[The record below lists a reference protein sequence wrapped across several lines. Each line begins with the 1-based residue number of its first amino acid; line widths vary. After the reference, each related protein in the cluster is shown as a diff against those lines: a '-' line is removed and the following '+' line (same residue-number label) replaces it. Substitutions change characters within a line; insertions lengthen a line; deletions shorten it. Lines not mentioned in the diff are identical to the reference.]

1 LSRKA
6 VTLLIK
12 APSLFDHPPNQNT
25 LDPLD
30 RIIMDAFA
38 APSHPP
44 NQTMNSQQIADLFV
58 DQRILQPAQVDDIL
72 QEANLNGKS
81 IERALID
88 SGFVDQRG
96 FYQVIANAL
105 GTDFIDLAEDE
116 IAPETL
122 RLIPAGLARLHQ
134 ALPIAAHENTLRV
147 ALLDPL
153 DLRAVEDL
161 RFALGRDVHVVV
173 APTGQVEDRIKLYY
187 GADSSSMEEILKQLG
202 ETGELMTLRDAADSA
217 SIVEAEA
224 NATPVI
230 RFVDL
235 ILFQAI
241 QDRASDIHFEPF
253 ENEFKIRY
261 RVDGALYEMA
271 PPPRHLALPI
281 ISRVKVMAN
290 MNIAERRLPQDG
302 RIQKNIAGRAVDLRV
317 STLPTQFG
325 ESVVLRVL
333 DRSTV
338 NLDLEAL
345 GLPDHIHDYLIE
357 IVHRPNGIFI
367 VTGPT
372 GSGKTTT
379 LYSCLRKINTIDSK
393 LLTAEEPVEYDLDGI
408 VQVPVNEAI
417 GLTFA
422 RVLRAFLRQDPDRIM
437 VGETRDLETAQIS
450 IQAALTGH
458 LVFTTLHTN
467 DAPGAITRLIDMGV
481 EPFLISSTLEAVLGQ
496 RLLRSICPRCRTPY
510 QPSDTLLVQL
520 GLSRPDIGE
529 KNFYY
534 GKGCDACNQTGY
546 SGRKG
551 IYELLKITD
560 PLRELINERAPS
572 VTLKEKA
579 LELGM
584 VTLRQDGLRSVFAGD
599 TTIEE
604 VLKYT

>member
-1 LSRKA
+1 MNA
-6 VTLLIK
+6 QQVIK
-12 APSLFDHPPNQNT
+12 
-25 LDPLD
+25 
-30 RIIMDAFA
+30 
-38 APSHPP
+38 
-44 NQTMNSQQIADLFV
+44 LFV
-58 DQRILQPAQVDDIL
+58 EQGVLQASRAEDVLED
-72 QEANLNGKS
+72 AKLNGKTV
-81 IERALID
+81 EQALID
-88 SGFVDQRG
+88 GGFVDQRG
-96 FYQVIANAL
+96 FYQTIADAL
-105 GTDFIDLAEDE
+105 MTDFLELGAVE
-116 IAPETL
+116 IPPEIV
-122 RLIPAGLARLHQ
+122 RLIPAGLARLHR
-134 ALPIAAHENTLRV
+134 ALPV
-147 ALLDPL
+147 ALSGQTLTVALVDPL
-153 DLRAVEDL
+153 DLRAPEDL
-161 RFALGRDVHVVV
+161 RFALGKDVNVVV
-173 APTGQVEDRIKLYY
+173 APVEEVEERIERYY
-187 GADSSSMEEILKQLG
+187 GTDSSSMEDILKQLG
-202 ETGELMTLRDAADSA
+202 ETAQAAGTNESA
-217 SIVEAEA
+217 QAVEAEA
-224 NATPVI
+224 DATPII

-261 RVDGALYEMA
+261 RVDGALCEMA
-271 PPPRHLALPI
+271 PPPPHVALSV

-302 RIQKNIAGRAVDLRV
+302 RIQKKVDGRSVDLRV

-345 GLPDHIHDYLIE
+345 GLPDHIYEYILE
-357 IVHRPNGIFI
+357 IINRPNGIFI

-379 LYSCLRKINTIDSK
+379 LYSCLRRINTIDSK
-393 LLTAEEPVEYDLDGI
+393 LLTAEDPIEYDLEGI

-422 RVLRAFLRQDPDRIM
+422 RTLRGFLRQDPDRIM

-496 RLLRSICPRCRTPY
+496 RLLRSICRHCRTSY
-510 QPSDTLLVQL
+510 QPTEMVLSQL
-520 GLSRPDIGE
+520 GLSQSDIGDRE
-529 KNFYY
+529 FFH

-546 SGRKG
+546 KGRKG
-551 IYELLKITD
+551 IFELLKITD

-572 VTLKEKA
+572 VTLKENA
-579 LELGM
+579 IELGM
-584 VTLRQDGLRSVFAGD
+584 ITLRQDGLRGIFAGD

>member
-1 LSRKA
+1 
-6 VTLLIK
+6 
-12 APSLFDHPPNQNT
+12 
-25 LDPLD
+25 
-30 RIIMDAFA
+30 
-38 APSHPP
+38 
-44 NQTMNSQQIADLFV
+44 MNAQQVADIFV
-58 DQRILQPAQVDDIL
+58 EQHVLQPSQAEDVL
-72 QEANLNGKS
+72 QEAQLNGKTV
-81 IERALID
+81 EQALVD

-96 FYQVIANAL
+96 FYQVIADAL
-105 GTDFIDLAEDE
+105 ATEFVELDAGE
-116 IAPETL
+116 IPQEIL
-122 RLIPAGLARLHQ
+122 RLIPAGLARLHR
-134 ALPIAAHENTLRV
+134 ALPVALNDNTLDV
-147 ALLDPL
+147 ALVDPL
-153 DLRAVEDL
+153 DPRAAEDL
-161 RFALGRDVHVVV
+161 RFALGKDVHVVV
-173 APTGQVEDRIKLYY
+173 APVEEVEERIKRYY
-187 GADSSSMEEILKQLG
+187 GSDSSSMEDILKQLG
-202 ETGELMTLRDAADSA
+202 ETGELLALRGTDENAQA
-217 SIVEAEA
+217 VEAEA
-224 NATPVI
+224 NATPII

-271 PPPRHLALPI
+271 PPPRHLALPV

-302 RIQKNIAGRAVDLRV
+302 RIQKNVAGRNVDLRV

-345 GLPDHIHDYLIE
+345 GLPDYIYAYILEIIE
-357 IVHRPNGIFI
+357 RPNGIFI

-379 LYSCLRKINTIDSK
+379 LYSCLRRINTIDSK
-393 LLTAEEPVEYDLDGI
+393 LLTAEEPVEYDLEGI

-422 RVLRAFLRQDPDRIM
+422 RTLRAFLRQDPDRIM

-450 IQAALTGH
+450 IQASLTGH

-467 DAPGAITRLIDMGV
+467 DAPGAVTRLIDMGV

-496 RLLRSICPRCRTPY
+496 RLLRSICPQCRTTY
-510 QPSDTLLVQL
+510 QPSDALLAQL
-520 GLSRPDIGE
+520 GLSKRDIGDR
-529 KNFYY
+529 KFFY

-546 SGRKG
+546 KGRKG

-560 PLRELINERAPS
+560 PLRELINERAPT

-579 LELGM
+579 IELGM
-584 VTLRQDGLRSVFAGD
+584 VTLRQDGLRSIFAGD

>member
-1 LSRKA
+1 
-6 VTLLIK
+6 
-12 APSLFDHPPNQNT
+12 
-25 LDPLD
+25 
-30 RIIMDAFA
+30 
-38 APSHPP
+38 
-44 NQTMNSQQIADLFV
+44 MNAQQVADLFV
-58 DQRILQPAQVDDIL
+58 EQHVLQPSQAEDVL
-72 QEANLNGKS
+72 QETQLNGKN
-81 IERALID
+81 IEQALTD
-88 SGFVDQRG
+88 SGFVDHRQ
-96 FYQVIANAL
+96 FYQVIAEAL
-105 GTDFIDLAEDE
+105 GTDFIELAEGD
-116 IAPETL
+116 IAPEIL
-122 RLIPAGLARLHQ
+122 RLIPGGLARLHR
-134 ALPIAAHENTLRV
+134 ALPV
-147 ALLDPL
+147 ALSDHTLDVALVDPL
-153 DLRAVEDL
+153 DLRAAEDL
-161 RFALGRDVHVVV
+161 RFALGKDIRVVV
-173 APTGQVEDRIKLYY
+173 APEQQVEDRIKRYY
-187 GADSSSMEEILKQLG
+187 GSDSSSMEDILKQLG
-202 ETGELMTLRDAADSA
+202 ETGELLALRGTNESA
-217 SIVEAEA
+217 TAVEAEA
-224 NATPVI
+224 NATPII

-271 PPPRHLALPI
+271 PPPRHLALPV

-302 RIQKNIAGRAVDLRV
+302 RIQKNVAGRSVDLRV

-345 GLPDHIHDYLIE
+345 GLPDYIYDYILE
-357 IVHRPNGIFI
+357 IINRPNGIFI

-379 LYSCLRKINTIDSK
+379 LYSCLRRINTIDSK
-393 LLTAEEPVEYDLDGI
+393 LLTAEEPVEYDLEGI

-422 RVLRAFLRQDPDRIM
+422 RTLRAFLRQDPDRIM

-450 IQAALTGH
+450 IQASLTGH

-481 EPFLISSTLEAVLGQ
+481 EPFLISSALEAVLGQ
-496 RLLRSICPRCRTPY
+496 RLLRSICPQCRTTY
-510 QPSDTLLVQL
+510 QPNEMLLAQL
-520 GLSRPDIGE
+520 GLSKRDIGDR
-529 KNFYY
+529 KFFY

-546 SGRKG
+546 KGRKG

-560 PLRELINERAPS
+560 PLRELINERAPT

-579 LELGM
+579 IELGM
-584 VTLRQDGLRSVFAGD
+584 VTLRQDGLRSIFAGD

>member
-1 LSRKA
+1 
-6 VTLLIK
+6 
-12 APSLFDHPPNQNT
+12 
-25 LDPLD
+25 
-30 RIIMDAFA
+30 
-38 APSHPP
+38 
-44 NQTMNSQQIADLFV
+44 MNAQQVADIFIEQQVLQKSQAEDV
-58 DQRILQPAQVDDIL
+58 L
-72 QEANLNGKS
+72 QEAQLNGKTV
-81 IERALID
+81 EQALVD
-88 SGFVDQRG
+88 GGFVDQRG
-96 FYQVIANAL
+96 FYQVIADAL
-105 GTDFIDLAEDE
+105 ATEFVELDGGE
-116 IAPETL
+116 IPQEIL
-122 RLIPAGLARLHQ
+122 RLIPAGLARLHR
-134 ALPIAAHENTLRV
+134 ALPIAMNDNTLDV
-147 ALLDPL
+147 ALVDPL
-153 DLRAVEDL
+153 DPRAAEDL
-161 RFALGRDVHVVV
+161 RFALGKDVHVVV
-173 APTGQVEDRIKLYY
+173 APVEEVEERIKRYY
-187 GADSSSMEEILKQLG
+187 GSDSSSMEDILKQLG
-202 ETGELMTLRDAADSA
+202 ETGELLALRGTDESA
-217 SIVEAEA
+217 QAVEAEA
-224 NATPVI
+224 NATPII

-271 PPPRHLALPI
+271 PPPRHLALPV

-302 RIQKNIAGRAVDLRV
+302 RIQKNVAGRNVDLRV

-345 GLPDHIHDYLIE
+345 GLPDYIYDYILE
-357 IVHRPNGIFI
+357 IINRPNGIFI

-379 LYSCLRKINTIDSK
+379 LYSCLRRINTIDSK
-393 LLTAEEPVEYDLDGI
+393 LLTAEEPVEYDLEGI

-422 RVLRAFLRQDPDRIM
+422 RSLRAFLRQDPDRIM

-450 IQAALTGH
+450 IQASLTGH

-467 DAPGAITRLIDMGV
+467 DAPGAVTRLIDMGV

-496 RLLRSICPRCRTPY
+496 RLLRSICPQCRTTY
-510 QPSDTLLVQL
+510 QPSDALLAQL
-520 GLSRPDIGE
+520 GLSKRDIGDR
-529 KNFYY
+529 KFFY

-546 SGRKG
+546 KGRKG

-560 PLRELINERAPS
+560 PLRELINERAPT

-579 LELGM
+579 IELGM
-584 VTLRQDGLRSVFAGD
+584 VTLRQDGLRSIFAGD